1 MEILLII
8 VIGVIFGFSHSKLQ
22 SRITILEEKLKGVTS
37 VSQVISPVQN
47 STENQPF
54 ESVSSEVV
62 IPSNNA
68 LLVSSQAPLY
78 GSDFVS
84 KTTPI
89 TSSVY
94 EKDLGTLFVE
104 WLKKDLLMK
113 IGALFLLMGIGWFVS
128 YAFIHNW
135 IGPAGRIALGLLT
148 GAGVL
153 SLGIWRIKERE
164 NQGAIF
170 TVLGSTVVIMT
181 VFSARM
187 MYDMFTPVTALGLMF
202 VSTLFVTFVSLMYK
216 RNSLALAS
224 LILAGIAPYLTY
236 APTKGMIEDFIYL
249 LVIVL
254 GTLWVVYITGWRNL
268 TFTALIITAITTIPY
283 SQVWGDKYVALMW
296 AFVFTAIFFV
306 ANVVSLIRQRG
317 KLLSTIHLY
326 TALGTALYL
335 AVWIFGV
342 VPETYQS
349 LLFVAWMLVFSFG
362 TYLAF
367 RSTGAQAP
375 FYIYGGTSAAL
386 LAAAIVAEFEG
397 AVLTIMLTFEVAI
410 IVFAS
415 SALRLGSK
423 VTNAASLLFVVP
435 ILLSFESIAS
445 SAWKMGVIH
454 EDLFNLLIL
463 TLVLLI
469 VGLFVF
475 EQEKVA
481 GTKDMQTGGVLITIG
496 SMYGIVLIWLV
507 IHALIKSNDVATMY
521 TLILYTILG
530 VITYF
535 KGLTNKNHSLKI
547 GGGALVGFVVV
558 RLLLIDVW
566 SMDLP
571 GRILTFI
578 AIGVLLLSTAFF
590 RRGKDIQGE
599 SQ

>member
-8 VIGVIFGFSHSKLQ
+8 VIGVIFVFSHSKLQ
-22 SRITILEEKLKGVTS
+22 SRISILEEKLKGVAS
-37 VSQVISPVQN
+37 VSQIISPVQN

-62 IPSNNA
+62 VPSHNA
-68 LLVSSQAPLY
+68 VSTSMHAPLY
-78 GSDFVS
+78 GSDFIS
-84 KTTPI
+84 QTTPA

-94 EKDLGTLFVE
+94 EKDSGTLFLE
-104 WLKKDLLMK
+104 WLQKDLLMK

-153 SLGIWRIKERE
+153 ALGIWRIKEKE

-187 MYDMFTPVTALGLMF
+187 MYDMFTPLTALGLMF
-202 VSTLFVTFVSLMYK
+202 VSILFVTFVSLMYK

-224 LILAGIAPYLTY
+224 LILAGVAPYLTN
-236 APTKGMIEDFIYL
+236 APTGGMIEHFTYL

-254 GTLWVVYITGWRNL
+254 GTLWVVYVTGWRNL
-268 TFTALIITAITTIPY
+268 TFTALVITAITTISY
-283 SQVWGDKYVALMW
+283 SQGWDEKYVALMW

-306 ANVVSLIRQRG
+306 ANVLSLIRQRG
-317 KLLSTIHLY
+317 KLLSTVHLY

-386 LAAAIVAEFEG
+386 LAAAMVAEFEG
-397 AVLTIMLTFEVAI
+397 AVLTIMLTFEVAV
-410 IVFAS
+410 IVFAA

-423 VTNAASLLFVVP
+423 VTNAVSLLFVVP
-435 ILLSFESIAS
+435 ILLSFGSIAS
-445 SAWKMGVIH
+445 SAWNQGIMH
-454 EDLFNLLIL
+454 EDFLNLLIL

-469 VGLFVF
+469 VGLFAV
-475 EQEKVA
+475 EQEKIT
-481 GTKDMQTGGVLITIG
+481 GTKDMQTGGVLITTG
-496 SMYGIVLIWLV
+496 SVYGIVLIWLV
-507 IHALIKSNDVATMY
+507 IHALIESNDVATMY
-521 TLILYTILG
+521 TLVLYTILG

-535 KGLTNKNHSLKI
+535 KGLTDDSHHLKI
-547 GGGALVGFVVV
+547 GGGMLVGFVVV

-571 GRILTFI
+571 GRIITFI
-578 AIGVLLLSTAFF
+578 VIGVLLLSTAFF
-590 RRGKDIQGE
+590 RNGKVTHE
-599 SQ
+599 KS